1 MQALKGLPKIN
12 RHLRAGNMMG
22 TRYVPTNLEPS
33 ASKSRFPNRMT
44 SLTHNV
50 VIANHDRS
58 FLRRHITGK
67 RSLLVMALSFAFLFV
82 CGVTG
87 ATGRIADR
95 MILYVHIAGLYTKS
109 PDSNLSMPLKD
120 VKKSQIANT
129 WHAPRGERQHE
140 GQDILAS
147 RGTPILSAT
156 SGYVVKIG
164 ENNLGGHTVSVIG
177 DGGRQYYYAHLD
189 SYAPNLEVGDYVTRT
204 TVLGYV
210 GSTGN
215 ADGTPPH
222 LHFGV
227 YTATGAIDPL
237 PLLADRLDEKTPSA
251 SPTEKPKNHRVEN
264 RQLSRR
270 QQENPHTRSLR

>member
-1 MQALKGLPKIN
+1 MTRISQKLNLAPVSP
-12 RHLRAGNMMG
+12 RTSSR
-22 TRYVPTNLEPS
+22 RYVT
-33 ASKSRFPNRMT
+33 R
-44 SLTHNV
+44 
-50 VIANHDRS
+50 
-58 FLRRHITGK
+58 K
-67 RSLLVMALSFAFLFV
+67 RSLLVLSLSFVFLFV

-87 ATGRIADR
+87 AAGHVADK
-95 MILYVHIAGLYTKS
+95 MILYVHLAGLYAKS
-109 PDSNLSMPLKD
+109 PDTNLSMPLKD

-140 GQDILAS
+140 GQDIFAS

-164 ENNLGGHTVSVIG
+164 EDNLGGHTVSVVG
-177 DGGRQYYYAHLD
+177 DGGRKYYYAHLD
-189 SYAPNLEVGDYVTRT
+189 SYAPNLEVGDYVTRN

-227 YTATGAIDPL
+227 YTPTGAIDPL
-237 PLLADRLDEKTPSA
+237 PLLKDRPQEKKAEAKTQKKQS
-251 SPTEKPKNHRVEN
+251 KNKKR
-264 RQLSRR
+264 
-270 QQENPHTRSLR
+270 